1 LTGCGRWIV
10 RRTILGRRVRQGGRR
25 EDPRAR
31 CRTASTGFFAA
42 LDVRIIA
49 GRDFTDEDGRN
60 SDNLVIVSQ
69 SLAQRMF
76 PSVEAALNR
85 GLMWTDSN
93 FASR

>member
-1 LTGCGRWIV
+1 VGGGSFGGQFSVEGYV
-10 RRTILGRRVRQGGRR
+10 RADGE